1 MSQHEYPDLGS
12 VVVDER
18 FPPTDLALRRGRHFN
33 RDEIEIYEFLLD
45 AQPFLEPFYQRYG
58 CELMHQPEGYFYL
71 LPVGDALP
79 RRSLSGPE
87 MIVGQALALCWLS
100 PANLENQG
108 LVTREELLTQL
119 SSVMGP
125 DTLLRAFNPKRK
137 RLDERLAQQTVRQ
150 RVAEALRKLSSLGF
164 IDLVEGDTLKL
175 HPCLMRFAEPVQGAA
190 STGDALK
197 TLIAKGQVEDP
208 AQALGDGLGEERL
221 GSAAPTRSEGTDAPA
236 GAPPDPDAPADPA
249 DPALSPLKDA

>member
-1 MSQHEYPDLGS
+1 MTQQEYPDLGS
-12 VVVDER
+12 VISDER
-18 FPPTDLALRRGRHFN
+18 FPATDLALRRGRHFN
-33 RDEIEIYEFLLD
+33 RDDVDAYEFLLD
-45 AQPFLEPFYQRYG
+45 AQSFLEPFYERYG

-79 RRSLSGPE
+79 RRGLSAPE

-100 PANLENQG
+100 PTTLENKG
-108 LVTREELLTQL
+108 LVAREELLTQL

-164 IDLVEGDTLKL
+164 VDLSEGDALKL
-175 HPCLMRFAEPVQGAA
+175 HPSLMRFTEPVAGAS

-197 TLIAKGQVEDP
+197 TLIAEGQVETEGADS
-208 AQALGDGLGEERL
+208 GDGPGDE
-221 GSAAPTRSEGTDAPA
+221 
-236 GAPPDPDAPADPA
+236 APADAALPSPEGHGAAGESPELESAPEATPGPPQPA
-249 DPALSPLKDA
+249 